1 PALDPANISSKLMQ
15 ELGGGTVIGP
25 LLLGL
30 EKPAQIVQMGATV
43 SEIVIMA
50 SLAAHETLRQG

>member
-1 PALDPANISSKLMQ
+1 
-15 ELGGGTVIGP
+15 

-30 EKPAQIVQMGATV
+30 EKPVQIVQMGATV

-50 SLAAHETLRQG
+50 ALAAHETLRQG

>member
-1 PALDPANISSKLMQ
+1 LDPANISAKLMQ

-30 EKPAQIVQMGATV
+30 EKPAQIVPMGATV
-43 SEIVIMA
+43 SEIVTMA
-50 SLAAHETLRQG
+50 SLAAHETLRQR